1 MNDLTVALLKAQ
13 VDIMRAANNL
23 DNAFVVDL
31 VDGICISDVEYCLYE
46 LKAAIYELEQ
56 QMSRPKKMKEEKCIE
71 CGAPAVWFRNTQFC
85 GTHPYCEECAKKE
98 SDFNTS
104 DPSYYLWSNNLSE

>member
-56 QMSRPKKMKEEKCIE
+56 QLSRPKK
-71 CGAPAVWFRNTQFC
+71 
-85 GTHPYCEECAKKE
+85 
-98 SDFNTS
+98 
-104 DPSYYLWSNNLSE
+104 